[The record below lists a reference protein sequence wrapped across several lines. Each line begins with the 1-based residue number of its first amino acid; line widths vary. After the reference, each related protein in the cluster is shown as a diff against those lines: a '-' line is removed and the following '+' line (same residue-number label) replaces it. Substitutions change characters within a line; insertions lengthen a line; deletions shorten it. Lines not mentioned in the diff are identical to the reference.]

1 MKVFPYFAT
10 PNTEV
15 QTVAESVE
23 LEAAPNAVWSVI
35 GDFNIGWHPLVA
47 RVSLAGTGIG
57 QIRTIVNIDG
67 RTIVE
72 RLESVDSAKRSY
84 RYTLLA
90 GTPASQYS
98 GTIEVTPKGSGS
110 VATWSVRFLADNQ
123 PDHAVRDGVSALLKT
138 GLGSLKVRFAGSN
151 AALHVLHE

>member
-10 PNTEV
+10 PNTEL

-23 LEAAPNAVWSVI
+23 LEATPDTVWSVI
-35 GDFNIGWHPLVA
+35 GNFNIDWHPLVA

-90 GTPASQYS
+90 GTPASDYV
-98 GTIEVTPKGSGS
+98 GIIEVTPKGRGC
-110 VATWSVRFLADNQ
+110 VAAWSVSFLADNQ
-123 PDHAVRDGVSALLKT
+123 PDHTVRSAVSTLLTT
-138 GLGSLKVRFAGSN
+138 GLGSLKLRIAGAN
-151 AALHVLHE
+151 TAPHGLRE